1 MIYISSFSQNQS
13 SPFFIPPLFFPF
25 KSQHCGREGE
35 EEGRR
40 KRDPIGLSHAS
51 KQPKTDSGGREK
63 GKGIVRDLPSTTTTT
78 NNSRPLP
85 APFPPRCGLYTVGR
99 IEGGEGDQAAAHD
112 GAFRSYSPHT
122 LRSLSPPLYVVTSLE
137 APSLPLFPREPSF
150 LIQLLP
156 LPLLHSLRNRETGEG
171 LRPSSVLRPRLERE
185 AGSAALSSSS
195 KRATKRRLL
204 PSSR

>member
-63 GKGIVRDLPSTTTTT
+63 GKGIVRDLPPPPPLQQTTLVRSQLLFPRGAACTLSVG
-78 NNSRPLP
+78 SREGRETRRQRTMGLSK
-85 APFPPRCGLYTVGR
+85 AILHTRCAL
-99 IEGGEGDQAAAHD
+99 
-112 GAFRSYSPHT
+112 
-122 LRSLSPPLYVVTSLE
+122 SLPLYVVTSLE
-137 APSLPLFPREPSF
+137 APSLPLFSPRAQFPDPAAASPPSP
-150 LIQLLP
+150 QP
-156 LPLLHSLRNRETGEG
+156 SKQRNWRG
-171 LRPSSVLRPRLERE
+171 PPSVLRP
-185 AGSAALSSSS
+185 
-195 KRATKRRLL
+195 
-204 PSSR
+204 PSSA